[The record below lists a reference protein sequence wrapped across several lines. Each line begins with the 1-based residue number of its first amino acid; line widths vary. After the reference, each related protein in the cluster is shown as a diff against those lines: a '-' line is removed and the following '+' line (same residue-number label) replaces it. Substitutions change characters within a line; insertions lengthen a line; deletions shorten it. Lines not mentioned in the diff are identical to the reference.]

1 MDIAAAPQAGFPFE
15 AAPAAHTVS
24 QAIARS
30 PITEID
36 LERARQDE
44 RTALAREMHD
54 EIGGTLGAL
63 KLMLVALRRQ
73 SSAGALADGICQI
86 EDVLDGAMASAD
98 RIIRA
103 LRPAVLERGVVEAL
117 RHETGE
123 FSRRHRVR
131 AQFQSNRNTL
141 ELPQGQA
148 LTVYRVCQ
156 EALSNVARHADA
168 SSVSIDLFRDTGS
181 VTLEIV
187 DNGRGFDTSR
197 LSSTARLGVAGMRER
212 ARSFG
217 GWVQIDSRPGE
228 GTTVMLKMPLRRVAD
243 VTL

>member
-1 MDIAAAPQAGFPFE
+1 
-15 AAPAAHTVS
+15 
-24 QAIARS
+24 
-30 PITEID
+30 
-36 LERARQDE
+36 
-44 RTALAREMHD
+44 MHD

-73 SSAGALADGICQI
+73 PCPAPVTQGITEI
-86 EDVLDGAMASAD
+86 EEVLDGAMASAD

-123 FSRRHRVR
+123 FSRRHRIK
-131 AQFQSNRNTL
+131 AQFQSNRETV

-156 EALSNVARHADA
+156 EALSNVARHSAA
-168 SSVSIDLFRDTGS
+168 SDVSVDLFRDTGS
-181 VTLEIV
+181 VTLEIA
-187 DNGRGFDTSR
+187 DNGRGFDTAR
-197 LSSTARLGVAGMRER
+197 LSETVRLGVAGMRER

-217 GWVQIDSRPGE
+217 GWVQIDSQPGR
-228 GTTVMLKMPLRRVAD
+228 GTTVMLQMPLRRVAD
-243 VTL
+243 ITL